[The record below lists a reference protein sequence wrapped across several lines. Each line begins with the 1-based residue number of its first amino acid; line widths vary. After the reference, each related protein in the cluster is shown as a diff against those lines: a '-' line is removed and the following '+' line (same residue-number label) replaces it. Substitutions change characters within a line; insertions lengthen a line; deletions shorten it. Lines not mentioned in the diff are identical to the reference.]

1 MLTEVAER
9 YISPTGA
16 NILLSLKCTQ
26 LSHIHIQSNL
36 SDSRVF

>member
-26 LSHIHIQSNL
+26 LSLYTYS
-36 SDSRVF
+36 V